1 MTLIFAPWF
10 LAKNRVPDFLKVQD
24 PKKIS
29 GRPDK
34 LDIKVQIDWAIV
46 PILCTK
52 FFSEKGNYSR
62 WDTIVSRYYMGYW
75 LKKYGTCFRIHIQ
88 PEFKHI
94 FTWNSSIHQQDSVMN
109 SSGQA
114 ASNLL
119 NELAANDRTVH
130 NDFQNKFGID
140 LFDDKDLN

>member
-1 MTLIFAPWF
+1 MTLIFAPCF

-52 FFSEKGNYSR
+52 FFFRKGKLFKVGYYS
-62 WDTIVSRYYMGYW
+62 
-75 LKKYGTCFRIHIQ
+75 K
-88 PEFKHI
+88 
-94 FTWNSSIHQQDSVMN
+94 SILH
-109 SSGQA
+109 
-114 ASNLL
+114 
-119 NELAANDRTVH
+119 
-130 NDFQNKFGID
+130 GI
-140 LFDDKDLN
+140 LIKEIRHML